1 MYTAILAI
9 ITTITITI
17 IMTKII
23 FKMIIEEVQRPECKV
38 ERNSATRT

>member
-9 ITTITITI
+9 ITTII
-17 IMTKII
+17 IILTKII
-23 FKMIIEEVQRPECKV
+23 FNMIIECKG